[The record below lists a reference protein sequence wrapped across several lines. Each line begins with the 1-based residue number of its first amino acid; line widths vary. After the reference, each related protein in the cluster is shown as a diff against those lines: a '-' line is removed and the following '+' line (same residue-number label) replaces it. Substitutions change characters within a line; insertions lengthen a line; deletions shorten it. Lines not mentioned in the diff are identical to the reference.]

1 MRISEL
7 SRRSGVSNATI
18 KYYLRE
24 GLLPPGRATAATQA
38 EYDESHLRRL
48 RLIRAL
54 TGVRG
59 LSVASAK
66 QVLDASS
73 AHQTDTH
80 RLLGIVFGIWPSEAG
95 RPETQADGPPEP
107 SPEAAALIE
116 AMGWSVSDYNPAR
129 QVIDQT
135 LRTLRSLGIDYD
147 WQTLLPYAE
156 LAARTARHDLD
167 RLDTIT
173 DPLEKAEQAVLLTFL
188 LEPALMPCAGSPRRT
203 SPSSATGTAPTRPR
217 PARPARPGMSERYS
231 CRRADRSPGRRAA
244 PGPARRR

>member
-107 SPEAAALIE
+107 SPEAAALVE
-116 AMGWSVSDYNPAR
+116 AMGWSVSEHNPAR

-167 RLDTIT
+167 RLDTVT

-188 LEPALMPCAGSPRRT
+188 LEPALMALRRLAQEDE
-203 SPSSATGTAPTRPR
+203 SIVRYGDGPDAPPSGE
-217 PARPARPGMSERYS
+217 ARPPGHE
-231 CRRADRSPGRRAA
+231 
-244 PGPARRR
+244 

>member
-7 SRRSGVSNATI
+7 SRRSGVPNATI

-66 QVLDASS
+66 QVLDAVS
-73 AHQTDTH
+73 AHGDDTH
-80 RLLGIVFGIWPSEAG
+80 RLLGVVFGVRPSEAG
-95 RPETQADGPPEP
+95 RPEARADDGAPEP
-107 SPEAAALIE
+107 SPEAAALVD
-116 AMGWSVSDYNPAR
+116 AMGWSVSEHNPAR
-129 QVIDQT
+129 QVVDQT
-135 LRTLRSLGIDYD
+135 LRTLRGLGVDYD
-147 WQTLLPYAE
+147 WRALLPYAE
-156 LAARTARHDLD
+156 LAARTARYDLD
-167 RLDTIT
+167 RLETVT

-188 LEPALMPCAGSPRRT
+188 LEPALMALRRLAQEDEST
-203 SPSSATGTAPTRPR
+203 TRHGPAAPP
-217 PARPARPGMSERYS
+217 
-231 CRRADRSPGRRAA
+231 PGR
-244 PGPARRR
+244 G

>member
-107 SPEAAALIE
+107 SPEAAALVE
-116 AMGWSVSDYNPAR
+116 AMGWSVSEYNPAR

-167 RLDTIT
+167 RLDTVT

-188 LEPALMPCAGSPRRT
+188 LEPALMALRRLAQEDE
-203 SPSSATGTAPTRPR
+203 SIVRYGDGPDAPPSGE
-217 PARPARPGMSERYS
+217 ARPPGHE
-231 CRRADRSPGRRAA
+231 
-244 PGPARRR
+244 

>member
-107 SPEAAALIE
+107 SPEAAALVE

-188 LEPALMPCAGSPRRT
+188 LEPALMALRRLAQEDE
-203 SPSSATGTAPTRPR
+203 SIVRYGDGPDAPP
-217 PARPARPGMSERYS
+217 PGEARPPGHE
-231 CRRADRSPGRRAA
+231 
-244 PGPARRR
+244 

>member
-66 QVLDASS
+66 HVLGAI
-73 AHQTDTH
+73 AEHQTDTH
-80 RLLGIVFGIWPSEAG
+80 RLLGIVFGIWPSGAGKPEA
-95 RPETQADGPPEP
+95 QADGPPEP
-107 SPEAAALIE
+107 SPEAAALID
-116 AMGWSVSDYNPAR
+116 AMGWSVSEYNPAR

-135 LRTLRSLGIDYD
+135 LQTLRSLGIAYD
-147 WQTLLPYAE
+147 WQGLLPYAE

-167 RLDTIT
+167 RLETTT

-188 LEPALMPCAGSPRRT
+188 LEPALMALRRLAQEDESIVRYGDGPHSP
-203 SPSSATGTAPTRPR
+203 PSDENR
-217 PARPARPGMSERYS
+217 RPGHE
-231 CRRADRSPGRRAA
+231 
-244 PGPARRR
+244 